1 MNSNTQIEMIN
12 IDLIIPNRFQP
23 RLTFDENALQ
33 ELANSI
39 KEHGIIQ
46 PLVLRPVGD
55 KYEIIAG
62 ERRYKAAQLA
72 GLNEVPAIITNIDD
86 NKSAEVALVEN
97 VQRKN
102 LNAMEEAKSYK
113 KILDRGQL
121 TQEALAQKMGISQ
134 STLANKLRLL
144 NLAPEVQ
151 DALMQGKISER
162 HARSLLMV
170 DDKLRQI
177 NLLNRIINERLTVRQ
192 LDAIIKEIPSVNVME
207 PVVNN
212 NVMEGPMFNQNV
224 EQLDMMP
231 NSVPVY
237 NQTEPMNYNMDNQ
250 NVYNPMENNMNFV
263 GQNYNDNSIDSA
275 VSMIDSLD
283 TLDDGADSNNSYEVP
298 NEVMNN
304 PAESAPNAISGFLD
318 KISGPKYS
326 SLEDETVNMTFDGEG
341 FNPFNNLNIAE
352 SMPVRA
358 EAVENL
364 ESLNDMDELPKYSNN
379 IVPGDIESIRTAYDN
394 LKQEI
399 EKAGFKLSVEEFDF
413 EDIYQL
419 IIKVDKQA

>member
-1 MNSNTQIEMIN
+1 MNNNKQIEMIN
-12 IDLIIPNRFQP
+12 VDLIIPNRFQP
-23 RLTFDENALQ
+23 RLTFDENALN

-72 GLNEVPAIITNIDD
+72 GLTEVPAIITNIDD

-177 NLLNRIINERLTVRQ
+177 SLLNRIINERLTVRQ

-212 NVMEGPMFNQNV
+212 NVPWRHH
-224 EQLDMMP
+224 
-231 NSVPVY
+231 SRR
-237 NQTEPMNYNMDNQ
+237 
-250 NVYNPMENNMNFV
+250 
-263 GQNYNDNSIDSA
+263 
-275 VSMIDSLD
+275 
-283 TLDDGADSNNSYEVP
+283 
-298 NEVMNN
+298 
-304 PAESAPNAISGFLD
+304 
-318 KISGPKYS
+318 PK
-326 SLEDETVNMTFDGEG
+326 TR
-341 FNPFNNLNIAE
+341 P
-352 SMPVRA
+352 
-358 EAVENL
+358 
-364 ESLNDMDELPKYSNN
+364 
-379 IVPGDIESIRTAYDN
+379 
-394 LKQEI
+394 
-399 EKAGFKLSVEEFDF
+399 
-413 EDIYQL
+413 
-419 IIKVDKQA
+419 

>member
-113 KILDRGQL
+113 KILDCGQL

-177 NLLNRIINERLTVRQ
+177 SLLNRVINERLTVRQ

-207 PVVNN
+207 PIVR
-212 NVMEGPMFNQNV
+212 EEPMFNQNV
-224 EQLDMMP
+224 EQLDMIP
-231 NSVPVY
+231 NPAPVN
-237 NQTEPMNYNMDNQ
+237 NQFESMNYNMNNQ
-250 NVYNPMENNMNFV
+250 NIYNPMEPNMNFV
-263 GQNYNDNSIDSA
+263 EQNYGDNSIDSA

-283 TLDDGADSNNSYEVP
+283 TLDSFDASNNSSGVP
-298 NEVMNN
+298 NEVVNN
-304 PAESAPNAISGFLD
+304 PAETAPNAINGFLD

-326 SLEDETVNMTFDGEG
+326 SLEDETVNMSFDGEG
-341 FNPFNNLNIAE
+341 FNPFNNLNVAE
-352 SMPVRA
+352 SMPVRE

-364 ESLNDMDELPKYSNN
+364 ESLNDMDEIPKYSNN
-379 IVPGDIESIRTAYDN
+379 IVPGDIESIRKAYDN

-419 IIKVDKQA
+419 IIKVDKQV